1 MLTGGNLVAGPK
13 TVPEQ
18 GRPAGSLVRRSVLP
32 TSVSVATML
41 KPYRILDLTDHRGA
55 MCTAIL
61 GSLGAEVILV
71 EGPDGRGRDHRSHGP
86 DGTSL
91 QWWALRR
98 GAQSCVIGD
107 RNELLELVAGAD
119 ALIESPDPGLGLDYD
134 ELRAINPGLVHTTVT
149 AFGSTGPKAD
159 WAASDLTIAAS
170 ACSAA
175 ITGDTDRAPL
185 RITAPQSWLHAG
197 SHGAVGTA
205 LALRQR
211 DRSGWGQHVDISAQ
225 QAMMQTA
232 FPGIVHSANAYPS
245 ARRTS
250 GGILLLNF
258 HLQFV
263 YAAADGFVSITLL
276 FGDTIG
282 RFTARLMEWVH
293 ELGFCDDELARL
305 DWVEFGMRLFTDPEV
320 APAQMEAAKAAIAA
334 MTSSMTRADLFAE
347 AQRREVLL
355 APVYAPAEL
364 VQVDHFSQRGY
375 WDVVDDP
382 AWGSVTAPGRWCQPS
397 RTPLRALG
405 GPPALGADTEAVK
418 AAPRSALLESAETL
432 RAAGG
437 DPASPRPLEGLKVLD
452 TTWVY
457 AGPFTT
463 RLLADFGATVIKVEG
478 PARFD
483 AARGAGGGLR
493 GDMGPDASIQF
504 GTLNAGKQGL
514 TLDLNTEAGREVLC
528 DLVEWADIYVE
539 SYTPGTLEAWGI
551 GYDALAERNPGLI
564 LLSTSLMGQS
574 GPLSTF
580 AGFGNLAGAI
590 TGYYEMTGWPDRPP
604 AGPFLAYTDY
614 VTPQFMVPLLMAALD
629 ARDADPDG
637 RGQHLDFAQAEAAIH
652 FLATEVLAKTVNGD
666 EATRMGNA
674 DAFMCPH
681 AMYPCDAGDAEPDNP
696 LEPPDPWVAIVCET
710 EHHWESLC
718 RVLDA
723 DGHAAPAELADLDA
737 TGRLG
742 RVDEIDA
749 IVGGWAA
756 QRTPAD
762 AEAALQ
768 AAGIPSHANQ
778 NSVGC
783 FADPQLNHRGH
794 WLEVEHP
801 LYDRMVVEAPR
812 LQLSATPHAI
822 SRSGPSLGEHN
833 DDVLREVL
841 GYDDDR
847 VVELAVA
854 GAIG

>member
-18 GRPAGSLVRRSVLP
+18 DRPAEALKRQPVRP
-32 TSVSVATML
+32 ASVSFAAML

-55 MCTAIL
+55 MCSSIL
-61 GSLGAEVILV
+61 GSLGAEVVLI
-71 EGPDGRGRDHRSHGP
+71 EGPDGRGRDHRSQGP

-91 QWWALRR
+91 EWWALRR
-98 GAQSCVIGD
+98 GAQSCVITD
-107 RNELLELVAGAD
+107 RDELLELVAGAD
-119 ALIESPDPGLGLDYD
+119 AVIESPDPGLGLSYD

-149 AFGSTGPKAD
+149 AFGSTGPKAG

-232 FPGIVHSANAYPS
+232 FPGIVHAPNQYPS
-245 ARRTS
+245 TRRTS
-250 GGILLLNF
+250 GGILILNF

-263 YAAADGFVSITLL
+263 YPAADGYVSITLL

-282 RFTARLMEWVH
+282 RFTARLMDWVH
-293 ELGFCDDELARL
+293 AEGCCDDDLAAL
-305 DWVEFGMRLFTDPEV
+305 DWVDFGLRLFTEPDV
-320 APAQMEAAKAAIAA
+320 APGQLEQTKAAITRL
-334 MTSSMTRADLFAE
+334 TSTRTRAELFAE
-347 AQRREVLL
+347 AQRRELLL
-355 APVYAPAEL
+355 APVYTPAEL
-364 VQVDHFSQRGY
+364 TEVEHFTERGY
-375 WDVVDDP
+375 WDAVDDP
-382 AWGSVTAPGRWCQPS
+382 AWGAVTTPGDWCKPS
-397 RTPLRALG
+397 RTPLQPRG
-405 GPPALGADTEAVK
+405 GPPELGAHTDAVK
-418 AAPRSALLESAETL
+418 TAPRSALLDAAQAL
-432 RAAGG
+432 RDAGG
-437 DPASPRPLEGLKVLD
+437 EAASSRPLEGIKVLD

-463 RLLADFGATVIKVEG
+463 RVLADFGATVIKVEG

-483 AARGAGGGLR
+483 AARGSGGGLR
-493 GDMGPDASIQF
+493 GDMGPDASIQY
-504 GTLNAGKQGL
+504 GTLNAGKLGV
-514 TLDLNTEAGREVLC
+514 TLDLNTEAGRDAFC
-528 DLVEWADIYVE
+528 DLADWADILVE

-551 GYDALAERNPGLI
+551 GYEKLAVSNPGLI

-574 GPLSTF
+574 GSLSTF

-590 TGYYEMTGWPDRPP
+590 TGFYEMTGWPDRTP

-614 VTPQFMVPLLMAALD
+614 VTPQFMGPLLVAALD

-652 FLATEVLAKTVNGD
+652 FLAAEVLEHTVNGTA
-666 EATRMGNA
+666 ATRMGNA
-674 DAFMCPH
+674 DAHLCPH
-681 AMYPCDAGDAEPDNP
+681 AMYPCDPGDADPDNP
-696 LEPPDPWVAIVCET
+696 LESPDPWIAIVCET

-718 RVLDA
+718 EVLKAGSHAMPVELAGLDA
-723 DGHAAPAELADLDA
+723 P
-737 TGRLG
+737 GRMA
-742 RVDEIDA
+742 RCDDIDA
-749 IVGGWAA
+749 IIGAWAA
-756 QRTPAD
+756 ERTPAE

-768 AAGIPSHANQ
+768 APGIPSHANQ
-778 NSVGC
+778 NGLGC
-783 FADPQLNHRGH
+783 FGDPQLNHRGH
-794 WLEVEHP
+794 WMEVDHP
-801 LYDRMVVEAPR
+801 VHDRMVVEAPR

-822 SRSGPSLGEHN
+822 TRSGPSLGEHN
-833 DDVLREVL
+833 DYVLREIL

-847 VVELAVA
+847 IVELAMA
-854 GAIG
+854 GALG